1 MEFLKFFAQRL
12 NVSRSEA
19 HRVLERALNN
29 YRPARDY
36 SIHFLDPHDSAREVG
51 PMTRTKP
58 GQAEA

>member
-19 HRVLERALNN
+19 NRVLERTLNN

-36 SIHFLDPHDSAREVG
+36 SIRILDAHDPERDLGRNDSNNARG
-51 PMTRTKP
+51 
-58 GQAEA
+58 